1 MSINM
6 YDIALEFIKIA
17 HEGQVDKAGK
27 EYYIHPLTVSLILP
41 RKYFEIGG
49 VVALLHDVLEDT
61 KYTAENL
68 LEMGFTK
75 EVVDAVVLVS
85 RLDKSITYIDWI
97 RKIKESGN
105 EIAIQ
110 VKIADLQHNSDPS
123 RIFPGTEK
131 LLKRYKHALEILM
144 T

>member
-1 MSINM
+1 M

-17 HEGQVDKAGK
+17 HKGQVDKSGN

-41 RKYFEIGG
+41 RKYFEVGG

-68 LEMGFTK
+68 LAMGFSK

-85 RLDKSITYIDWI
+85 KLDKNITYIDWI

-110 VKIADLQHNSDPS
+110 VKIADLQHNSDPT
-123 RIFPGTEK
+123 RMVPGAEK
-131 LLKRYKHALEILM
+131 LLKRYESALEILM